1 MNDASQSHPDLS
13 VNVQLPPGSK
23 LTVSF
28 PDATGKLWWSRLP
41 SCPKPWTA
49 TLMPNAAPEIN
60 VFSKNE
66 ASDVPMRTTSV
77 VSEDTEDGH
86 LISRT
91 TSLCLEKHWEWFWP
105 PLLRISGRGPI
116 YAITR
121 GRRVG
126 IFWDWELVKDL
137 TNTVSNARFHR
148 FENLDDATRWYEA
161 SYNTLTGHE
170 KLEVAPAKA
179 LAEQPIVDDRLK
191 AIRGHD
197 VDICVVVDGAVRE
210 YSVSKTSLE
219 LKRLVLQSF
228 HIQLC

>member
-28 PDATGKLWWSRLP
+28 PDATGNCGGQDFHLVLSP
-41 SCPKPWTA
+41 GQQ
-49 TLMPNAAPEIN
+49 IN

-66 ASDVPMRTTSV
+66 ASDAPMRTTSV
-77 VSEDTEDGH
+77 VSEDTEDRAFN
-86 LISRT
+86 ISDYE
-91 TSLCLEKHWEWFWP
+91 SYE
-105 PLLRISGRGPI
+105 LLWDHTRGRGPI

-210 YSVSKTSLE
+210 YTVSKTSLE
-219 LKRLVLQSF
+219 LK
-228 HIQLC
+228 